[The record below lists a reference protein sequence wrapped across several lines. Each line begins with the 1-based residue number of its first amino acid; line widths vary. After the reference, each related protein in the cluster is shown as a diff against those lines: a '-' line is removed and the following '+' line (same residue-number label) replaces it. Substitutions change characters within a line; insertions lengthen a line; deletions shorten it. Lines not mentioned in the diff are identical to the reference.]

1 MKEYMLKGGEIAR
14 TDGFGDAAM
23 INETKTIIFE
33 KQYGVSIDD
42 FEDTIAVDKF
52 IEAQIGRPLE
62 VTDCRTSLTIRG
74 GHIFGVSKKMTRE
87 SLERDVDES
96 MIAIEAQRVRITAE
110 TSR

>member
-1 MKEYMLKGGEIAR
+1 
-14 TDGFGDAAM
+14 M

-62 VTDCRTSLTIRG
+62 VTDRRTSLTIRG